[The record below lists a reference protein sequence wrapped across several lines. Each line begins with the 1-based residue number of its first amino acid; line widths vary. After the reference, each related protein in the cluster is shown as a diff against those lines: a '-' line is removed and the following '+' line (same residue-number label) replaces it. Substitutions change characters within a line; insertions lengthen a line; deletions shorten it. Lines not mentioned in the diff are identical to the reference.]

1 MLSNFM
7 RFARSRT
14 EEPSPSEGLGVH
26 CLLFREEEEAIK
38 AMGMRRRK
46 GDWKNGK
53 GRTGI
58 ADCLKRDKRD
68 LRMKDSRKQRD
79 NVKRPQ

>member
-1 MLSNFM
+1 M
-7 RFARSRT
+7 
-14 EEPSPSEGLGVH
+14 H

-38 AMGMRRRK
+38 AMGMMRRK

-53 GRTGI
+53 GKMGI
-58 ADCLKRDKRD
+58 VDCLKREKID
-68 LRMKDSRKQRD
+68 LIMKDSGKQRN